1 MTKVSKN
8 DSWAKPN
15 EDKFDFTQHAVELD
29 ARDEFAQP
37 DTPPGIGLRQ
47 FLDRET
53 RLQAASSGGGNR
65 TLVPGKIYLKQLRD
79 GSFELLVYRGRS
91 CYDAYPGETAEELL
105 EFARQFVGE
114 PTW

>member
-15 EDKFDFTQHAVELD
+15 EDKFDFTQHARELD
-29 ARDEFAQP
+29 AQNQFAP
-37 DTPPGIGLRQ
+37 LDTPPGIGLRQ

-53 RLQAASSGGGNR
+53 RLEAASSGSNE
-65 TLVPGKIYLKQLRD
+65 TLIPGKLYLRQQPSGMWELIQNRGR
-79 GSFELLVYRGRS
+79 GSFH
-91 CYDAYPGETAEELL
+91 CYPSESRKELL
-105 EFARQFVGE
+105 ELAKTFVKE